1 MIINGV
7 ELKDI
12 DIFDLETAEN
22 YEKALEKV
30 AKEANDAEGLNTSA
44 AIKKQCSAVFDCF
57 NTICG
62 AGTDEKIF
70 GDKINLLIC
79 LKAFEDLVQYTK
91 EQNKELEKFTNKY
104 SASRAHRRVKK

>member
-30 AKEANDAEGLNTSA
+30 SNEAKDTEGLNTSA
-44 AIKKQCSAVFDCF
+44 AIKKQCRAVFDCF
-57 NTICG
+57 NTIFG
-62 AGTDEKIF
+62 ADTDKKVF

-79 LKAFEDLVQYTK
+79 LKAFEDLVEYTK
-91 EQNKELEKFTNKY
+91 EQNKELEKITNKY
-104 SASRAHRRVKK
+104 SSNRAQRRVKK